1 MAMDRPATGAHL
13 HTVKNVAE
21 GSMSLRMLDRM
32 ERDTAA
38 SGLTPE
44 AVAKR
49 VHELI
54 RSSKRPLRVPMDKA
68 KALSIVKRLA
78 PQSVIDRMIEGLL

>member
-1 MAMDRPATGAHL
+1 
-13 HTVKNVAE
+13 VNNVAE

-49 VHELI
+49 VHALI
-54 RSSKRPLRVPMDKA
+54 MSSKGPLRVPMNKA
-68 KALSIVKRLA
+68 RRS
-78 PQSVIDRMIEGLL
+78 PS